1 MESARKLSTV
11 PSRRRQAAETPDTIL
26 RRRAPRIL
34 VVDDNAST
42 MVLMRDLLSSRG
54 YDVVAVPDA
63 AHAEAEILHHPPD
76 LILSDVVMPGKSGYE
91 LCRELKENPITR
103 LVPFVL
109 ITGLSERED
118 RVRGIE
124 AGADDFLNKPI
135 FPEELFARVK
145 SLIKLKEFTDELE
158 TAESVLCTLG
168 LSVESRDPYTEG
180 HCERLAQNASN
191 LGRHLLLDEDEIVAL
206 RRGGYL
212 HDLGKIAVPDEI
224 LKKGANLTPDEWMIM
239 KRHPITGEN
248 ICRPLKSLRLVLPVI
263 RNHHEHFNGSGYP
276 DALCGHEI
284 PLLARILQVVDVYD
298 ALRTA
303 RPYKPAL
310 SHEMAAVTM
319 RDESAAG
326 LWDQELVLEF
336 FNMLD
341 RQRQVA

>member
-1 MESARKLSTV
+1 MDAVRKLSSIN
-11 PSRRRQAAETPDTIL
+11 SRRQLTAGGSDQSL
-26 RRRAPRIL
+26 RRRLPRVL
-34 VVDDNAST
+34 VVDDNPKT
-42 MVLMRDLLSSRG
+42 MSLMRDLLATRG
-54 YDVVAVPDA
+54 YDVIAVPDA
-63 AHAEAEILHHPPD
+63 AQAEAEILRQLPD
-76 LILSDVVMPGKSGYE
+76 VVLSDVVMPGKSGYE
-91 LCRELKENPITR
+91 LCREMKENPATR
-103 LVPFVL
+103 LVPFIL

-124 AGADDFLNKPI
+124 AGADDFLSKPI

-180 HCERLAQNASN
+180 HCERLAENASN
-191 LGRHLLLDEDEIVAL
+191 LGQHLTLDEDEIIAL

-224 LKKGANLTPDEWMIM
+224 LKKGADLTAEEWLVM

-248 ICRPLKSLRLVLPVI
+248 ICRPLKSLRLVLPII
-263 RNHHEHFNGSGYP
+263 RNHHEHFDGSGYP
-276 DALCGHEI
+276 DGLAAQDI

-310 SHEMAAVTM
+310 SHEQAAVTM
-319 RDESAAG
+319 REEARQG
-326 LWDQELVLEF
+326 LWDEELVIEF
-336 FNMLD
+336 FSMLD

>member
-1 MESARKLSTV
+1 V
-11 PSRRRQAAETPDTIL
+11 
-26 RRRAPRIL
+26 L
-34 VVDDNAST
+34 VVDDNHNT
-42 MVLMRDLLSSRG
+42 MTLMRDLLSSRG

-63 AHAEAEILHHPPD
+63 AQAEAEILRRLPD
-76 LILSDVVMPGKSGYE
+76 VVLSDVVMPGKSGYE
-91 LCRELKENPITR
+91 LCREVKENPATR

-109 ITGLSERED
+109 ITGLSDRED

-124 AGADDFLNKPI
+124 AGADDFLSKPI

-180 HCERLAQNASN
+180 HCERLAENASN
-191 LGRHLLLDEDEIVAL
+191 LGRHLLLDEDEIIAL

-224 LKKGANLTPDEWMIM
+224 LKKGADLTPEEWMIM
-239 KRHPITGEN
+239 KRHPVTGEN
-248 ICRPLKSLRLVLPVI
+248 ICRPLKSLRLVLPII
-263 RNHHEHFNGSGYP
+263 RSHHEHFNGSGYP
-276 DALCGHEI
+276 DGLRAHEI

-303 RPYKPAL
+303 RPYKAAQT
-310 SHEMAAVTM
+310 HEQAAVTM
-319 RDESAAG
+319 RDEARAG
-326 LWDQELVLEF
+326 LWDDELVLEF
-336 FNMLD
+336 FSMLD
-341 RQRQVA
+341 KQRQVA